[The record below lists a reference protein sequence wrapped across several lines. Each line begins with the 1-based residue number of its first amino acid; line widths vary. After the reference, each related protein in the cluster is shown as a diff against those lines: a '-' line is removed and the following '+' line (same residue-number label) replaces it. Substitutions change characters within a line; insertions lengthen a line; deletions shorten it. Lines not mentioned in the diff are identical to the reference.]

1 MRPKCL
7 LFLWQ
12 DCEICAINHDAELHR
27 GNPQKNAEAWLGKK
41 KTPWRPSL
49 RWAKRLKK
57 NVFKLLLQG
66 SPCLWYIQHL
76 QIQTQLIPL
85 MVHLLRTL
93 RRQTQALLPEAT
105 SRLPEQRRPERA
117 LSVPVPRFLHC
128 ILPMMMIVRLASHL
142 LQINRCTDKQKA
154 ASCPRWYDWF

>member
-12 DCEICAINHDAELHR
+12 DCEICAINHDAELRR
-27 GNPQKNAEAWLGKK
+27 GNPQKMQRPDWIKK
-41 KTPWRPSL
+41 KNILETKFTLSEEV
-49 RWAKRLKK
+49 KKKK
-57 NVFKLLLQG
+57 NVFKWLLHG

-76 QIQTQLIPL
+76 WIQTQFIPL
-85 MVHLLRTL
+85 MVHLQDTKETNPGTASGGY
-93 RRQTQALLPEAT
+93 Q
-105 SRLPEQRRPERA
+105 PEQRRPERA

-128 ILPMMMIVRLASHL
+128 ILPVMMILIPASHL